1 VVNFRYHLVSLGA
14 VFLALAAGVVLGA
27 GPLSKA
33 VSQTVSVADGSDTAA
48 KQQASVLKAR
58 IAYDDAYVASTA
70 ASAVTGTLTGT
81 SVVLVVMPGTTPAE
95 VSGVTARIKVAGA
108 TLTGQVTLNPSWA
121 DPAQSSVLAD
131 ISDRLAP
138 PEAATVAGTPYQ
150 HAAEAVASSITTRA
164 PSLVGKVTD
173 PATALLTGLS
183 EGGFITLS
191 GNPAAH
197 AQIAVVLAPA
207 RTTTPAA
214 YLPLALALD
223 RKGAGAVVG
232 GAYGSGSGSGFV
244 AAIRADDAARAS
256 LATQDTADLVSGE
269 VGVTLALAWQRT
281 QGPVANG
288 QFGAGPGATAAVPP
302 HP

>member
-1 VVNFRYHLVSLGA
+1 MNFRYHLVSLGA

-33 VSQTVSVADGSDTAA
+33 VAQTVSVADGSDTAA
-48 KQQASVLKAR
+48 KQQAAVLKAR

-138 PEAATVAGTPYQ
+138 PEAASVAGTPYQ
-150 HAAEAVASSITTRA
+150 HAAEAVASSITTRS

-173 PATALLTGLS
+173 PATALLTGLA
-183 EGGFITLS
+183 EGGFITKQL
-191 GNPAAH
+191 
-197 AQIAVVLAPA
+197 
-207 RTTTPAA
+207 
-214 YLPLALALD
+214 
-223 RKGAGAVVG
+223 
-232 GAYGSGSGSGFV
+232 
-244 AAIRADDAARAS
+244 
-256 LATQDTADLVSGE
+256 
-269 VGVTLALAWQRT
+269 
-281 QGPVANG
+281 
-288 QFGAGPGATAAVPP
+288 
-302 HP
+302 